1 MNLRPLRRALTFTV
15 FTYLVSFTILTLYFL
30 FGGTW
35 TAPGSLVLALVY
47 MFIPMTVAMVLQ
59 KWVYREPIKKGI
71 FLSWKV
77 NRWYLVA
84 WLAPVVIALL
94 TFAASFLIPGVT
106 FTPGMEG
113 MLERFSSLF
122 TPEQVAQMRAQI
134 ASAPVHPFWLA
145 LLQGMLAG
153 ATVNAVAAFGEEAGW
168 RGFLLTSLKHVHFWK
183 ASLFIGIV
191 WGFWHAP
198 LILLGHNYPEH
209 PVAGVF
215 MMTLWTI
222 LLTPLM
228 VYVTLRAKSVLAAAL
243 FHGTLNGTFG
253 LALLLIRGGSDL
265 TVGVTG
271 LAGFLALALL
281 NGGLFLLLKKKIL
294 LQPEYS

>member
-15 FTYLVSFTILTLYFL
+15 FTYLVSFSILTLYFL

-35 TAPGSLVLALVY
+35 TAPGSLVLSLVY
-47 MFIPMTVAMVLQ
+47 MFIPMTVALVLQ
-59 KWVYREPIKKGI
+59 KWVYREPIRKGI

-77 NRWYLVA
+77 NRWYLIA
-84 WLAPVVIALL
+84 WLTPLVIALL
-94 TFAASFLIPGVT
+94 TFASSFLIPGVS

-113 MLERFSSLF
+113 MLERFSSMF
-122 TPEQVAQMRAQI
+122 TPEQVDQMRAQI
-134 ASAPVHPFWLA
+134 AAAPIHPFWLA
-145 LLQGMLAG
+145 LLQGLLAG
-153 ATVNAVAAFGEEAGW
+153 ATVNAVAALGEEAGW

-198 LILLGHNYPEH
+198 VILLGNNYPQH

-228 VYVTLRAKSVLAAAL
+228 VYITLRAKSVLAAAL

-253 LALLLIRGGSDL
+253 LALLLIRGGNDL

-271 LAGFLALALL
+271 LAGFIALALL
-281 NGGLFLLLKKKIL
+281 NGGLYLLLKKRVL
-294 LQPEYS
+294 LLESV